1 MPSCRARTAI
11 LPRRGIFMNPIAMS
25 ALFGSRGVRWS
36 AVRRWDLLAHAVL
49 EPRFS
54 LTEE

>member
-1 MPSCRARTAI
+1 
-11 LPRRGIFMNPIAMS
+11 MNPIAMS